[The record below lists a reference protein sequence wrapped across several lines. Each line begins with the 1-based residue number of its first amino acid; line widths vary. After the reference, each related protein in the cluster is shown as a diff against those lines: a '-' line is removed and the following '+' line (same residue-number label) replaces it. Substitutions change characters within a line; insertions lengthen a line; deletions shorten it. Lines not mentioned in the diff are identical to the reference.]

1 MMEKIIGTVPGKC
14 RNKQEKARLPLKNNP
29 ETSWYMKIQEAK
41 DIRLVDFLA
50 GFGYEPVI
58 QRGNSV
64 WYKSPFRAEKKASFK
79 VDLHK
84 ELWYDFGLAMRV
96 LIISFQCIT
105 CIAY

>member
-1 MMEKIIGTVPGKC
+1 M
-14 RNKQEKARLPLKNNP
+14 N
-29 ETSWYMKIQEAK
+29 IQEAK

-96 LIISFQCIT
+96 LIISFQCIHVLPINGAIILIYDVLRMDLPQRIRICPPIT
-105 CIAY
+105 CQYSTA

>member
-1 MMEKIIGTVPGKC
+1 M
-14 RNKQEKARLPLKNNP
+14 N
-29 ETSWYMKIQEAK
+29 IQEAK

-79 VDLHK
+79 VALHK
-84 ELWYDFGLAMRV
+84 ELWYAFGLAMRV
-96 LIISFQCIT
+96 LIIDYLPIFHCLNNIIPNYR
-105 CIAY
+105 CP

>member
-1 MMEKIIGTVPGKC
+1 M
-14 RNKQEKARLPLKNNP
+14 N
-29 ETSWYMKIQEAK
+29 IQEAK

-96 LIISFQCIT
+96 LIISFQCINGAIILIYDVLRMDLPQRIRICPPIT
-105 CIAY
+105 CQYSTA

>member
-1 MMEKIIGTVPGKC
+1 M
-14 RNKQEKARLPLKNNP
+14 N
-29 ETSWYMKIQEAK
+29 IQEAK

-105 CIAY
+105 CIAYGAIILIYDVLRMDLPQRIRICPPITCQYSTA

>member
-1 MMEKIIGTVPGKC
+1 M
-14 RNKQEKARLPLKNNP
+14 N
-29 ETSWYMKIQEAK
+29 IQEAK

-84 ELWYDFGLAMRV
+84 ELWYDFGHEGSDNLIPMHYMYCLLIV
-96 LIISFQCIT
+96 L
-105 CIAY
+105 

>member
-1 MMEKIIGTVPGKC
+1 M
-14 RNKQEKARLPLKNNP
+14 N
-29 ETSWYMKIQEAK
+29 IQEAK

-96 LIISFQCIT
+96 LKISFQCIT

>member
-1 MMEKIIGTVPGKC
+1 MNI
-14 RNKQEKARLPLKNNP
+14 R
-29 ETSWYMKIQEAK
+29 EAK

-96 LIISFQCIT
+96 LIISFQCINGAIILIYDVLRMDLPQRIRICPPIT
-105 CIAY
+105 CQYSTA

>member
-1 MMEKIIGTVPGKC
+1 M
-14 RNKQEKARLPLKNNP
+14 N
-29 ETSWYMKIQEAK
+29 IQEAK

-64 WYKSPFRAEKKASFK
+64 WYKSPFRAE
-79 VDLHK
+79 
-84 ELWYDFGLAMRV
+84 LWYDFGLAMRV